1 MNLGREYVKRSVVLC
16 VLILCATLARMISDG
31 AGVTVD
37 PWVTLQK
44 VGAIAGL
51 TSVVYYLAFFF
62 ADLAGGDIKLKP
74 TVGKSAL
81 LIGVFIMSAMFIPI
95 QLGAMQ

>member
-37 PWVTLQK
+37 PWQVLRK
-44 VGAIAGL
+44 VGMIAGL
-51 TSVVYYLAFFF
+51 TSVIYFLAFFC
-62 ADLAGGDIKLKP
+62 ADLAAGDIKLKP
-74 TVGKSAL
+74 TIGKSAL
-81 LIGVFIMSAMFIPI
+81 V
-95 QLGAMQ
+95 LGALIIGAPFCAILGGYGQ